1 MGDTEI
7 GREMREKEKTAPK
20 IWIPNIHVV
29 HIGEQHH
36 VEVI

>member
-7 GREMREKEKTAPK
+7 GREMREKEKIAPK
-20 IWIPNIHVV
+20 IWIPNIHV